1 MEIDNFNLIGG
12 LLNFTKPG
20 DFYFIQILKRKADNP
35 EMIGEQQMIK
45 PTFINN
51 VQQFFE
57 KKERIKKMCKD
68 NNARAYIRLNKRNDE
83 KIALQMLKHLAIEIA
98 NKQYMCR
105 RLYESTC
112 GLYASDPDKKW
123 LLDIDDKDSNLIELM
138 EFINK
143 QKPENPG
150 ISKIKTIIPTKKGR
164 HLITSPF
171 DTNNFKEK
179 YPNITIFKDNPT
191 LLYYWEKSDG
201 L

>member
-83 KIALQMLKHLAIEIA
+83 KIALQMLKHFRSSIVVTIA
-98 NKQYMCR
+98 
-105 RLYESTC
+105 
-112 GLYASDPDKKW
+112 A
-123 LLDIDDKDSNLIELM
+123 LLVAFYL
-138 EFINK
+138 
-143 QKPENPG
+143 
-150 ISKIKTIIPTKKGR
+150 
-164 HLITSPF
+164 
-171 DTNNFKEK
+171 
-179 YPNITIFKDNPT
+179 
-191 LLYYWEKSDG
+191 
-201 L
+201 